1 MAFTSVPFVVRTV
14 QPVLEDLDPALEQAA
29 VTLGRAALDRLH
41 PRGASRRSCL
51 PGLPAARPPSRA
63 LGEFGAIVF
72 IAGNLP
78 FRTEIAALLAFIRLE
93 EFDYNGAA
101 AIALVLL
108 AFALVLLLAR
118 TSCRPGPPATAR
130 RADDTAPPC
139 PCRRGRTGRARV
151 LIGLAVVLTL
161 LFIAAP
167 IAYIFARAFAQ
178 GWQVYA
184 ANILHPMT
192 LHAIWLT
199 TDHRDHRRAPERGLR
214 HCCRLGG
221 GQAPL
226 SRAAVFSSPS
236 SRFPSRSRRSSR
248 ASATSYSTADRGSWG
263 PWLQAN
269 DLQVMFA
276 LPGIVLVTMFVT
288 APFVAREVL
297 PLMQAQGTEQ
307 EQAAVTLGANG
318 WQIFTRVTLPNI
330 RWALLYG
337 AVLCTARAVGEFGGV
352 SVVSGN
358 IRGQTNTLPLHV
370 ELLFN
375 DLNAVGA
382 FAAASTLTV
391 IALVALVV
399 KAVLEGRKAA

>member
-1 MAFTSVPFVVRTV
+1 MTGSDPSVAVGAT
-14 QPVLEDLDPALEQAA
+14 PV
-29 VTLGRAALDRLH
+29 GR
-41 PRGASRRSCL
+41 
-51 PGLPAARPPSRA
+51 
-63 LGEFGAIVF
+63 
-72 IAGNLP
+72 
-78 FRTEIAALLAFIRLE
+78 
-93 EFDYNGAA
+93 
-101 AIALVLL
+101 
-108 AFALVLLLAR
+108 
-118 TSCRPGPPATAR
+118 
-130 RADDTAPPC
+130 
-139 PCRRGRTGRARV
+139 RV
-151 LIGLAVVLTL
+151 LIGLAVVLSL

-167 IAYIFARAFAQ
+167 LAYIFVRALSQ

-199 TDHRDHRRAPERGLR
+199 TITAIIVVPLNVAFGIAAAWAVAKHRFPGRGL
-214 HCCRLGG
+214 LVI
-221 GQAPL
+221 AIEIP
-226 SRAAVFSSPS
+226 FSISPIIAGICYLLLYG
-236 SRFPSRSRRSSR
+236 RQ
-248 ASATSYSTADRGSWG
+248 GLLG

-297 PLMQAQGTEQ
+297 PLMQAQGSEQ

-318 WQIFTRVTLPNI
+318 WQIFRRVTLPNI
-330 RWALLYG
+330 KWALLYG

-352 SVVSGN
+352 SVVSGK

-391 IALVALVV
+391 IALIALVV
-399 KAVLEGRKAA
+399 KAVLEGRRLQM

>member
-1 MAFTSVPFVVRTV
+1 MSTA
-14 QPVLEDLDPALEQAA
+14 
-29 VTLGRAALDRLH
+29 TLTHLPGQSS
-41 PRGASRRSCL
+41 RGAR
-51 PGLPAARPPSRA
+51 
-63 LGEFGAIVF
+63 I
-72 IAGNLP
+72 
-78 FRTEIAALLAFIRLE
+78 
-93 EFDYNGAA
+93 
-101 AIALVLL
+101 
-108 AFALVLLLAR
+108 
-118 TSCRPGPPATAR
+118 
-130 RADDTAPPC
+130 
-139 PCRRGRTGRARV
+139 
-151 LIGLAVVLTL
+151 LIWLAVGLTL
-161 LFIAAP
+161 VFIAAP
-167 IAYIFARAFAQ
+167 MVYIFARAFSQ

-184 ANILHPMT
+184 SNIMHPAT

-199 TDHRDHRRAPERGLR
+199 TITAIIVVPLNVAFGIAAAWAVAKHKFPGRGILVT
-214 HCCRLGG
+214 LIEI
-221 GQAPL
+221 P
-226 SRAAVFSSPS
+226 FSISPIIAGICYLLLYG
-236 SRFPSRSRRSSR
+236 RQ
-248 ASATSYSTADRGSWG
+248 GLLG

-269 DLQVMFA
+269 DLQVVFA

-330 RWALLYG
+330 KWALLYG

-382 FAAASTLTV
+382 FAAASTLTLIAI
-391 IALVALVV
+391 IALVI
-399 KAVLEGRKAA
+399 KTILEGRKDAGR

>member
-1 MAFTSVPFVVRTV
+1 VT
-14 QPVLEDLDPALEQAA
+14 AA
-29 VTLGRAALDRLH
+29 SLAQHA
-41 PRGASRRSCL
+41 
-51 PGLPAARPPSRA
+51 PGQSRA
-63 LGEFGAIVF
+63 GQ
-72 IAGNLP
+72 
-78 FRTEIAALLAFIRLE
+78 RL
-93 EFDYNGAA
+93 
-101 AIALVLL
+101 
-108 AFALVLLLAR
+108 
-118 TSCRPGPPATAR
+118 
-130 RADDTAPPC
+130 
-139 PCRRGRTGRARV
+139 
-151 LIGLAVVLTL
+151 LIGLAVTLSVL
-161 LFIAAP
+161 FVVAP
-167 IAYIFARAFAQ
+167 LGFIFARAFSQ
-178 GWQVYA
+178 GWAVYA

-199 TDHRDHRRAPERGLR
+199 TITALIVV
-214 HCCRLGG
+214 
-221 GQAPL
+221 PL
-226 SRAAVFSSPS
+226 NVAFGIAAAWAVAKH
-236 SRFPSRSRRSSR
+236 RFPG
-248 ASATSYSTADRGSWG
+248 RGILVTIIEIPFSISPIIAGICYLLLYGRQGILG

-307 EQAAVTLGANG
+307 EQAAVTLGASG
-318 WQIFTRVTLPNI
+318 WQVFARVTLPNI

-399 KAVLEGRKAA
+399 KALLEGRRRG